1 MEIEEIRGIID
12 KKAYEDQLEGF
23 FLGLV
28 SVALCQFSF
37 GALIL
42 LYLSLIPLD
51 TQSFLGA
58 PLESV
63 AYLDAWRKKVKEEQ
77 ESTIRHQDQQLQQV
91 FLAGTELHVCFPHQF
106 WHAWHMHVV
115 IICHWHRGFPR
126 LTMDFHSLAI
136 FGITMVLWVH
146 LFVFL
151 VGSYVS
157 FNLG

>member
-51 TQSFLGA
+51 T
-58 PLESV
+58 
-63 AYLDAWRKKVKEEQ
+63 
-77 ESTIRHQDQQLQQV
+77 
-91 FLAGTELHVCFPHQF
+91 
-106 WHAWHMHVV
+106 
-115 IICHWHRGFPR
+115 
-126 LTMDFHSLAI
+126 
-136 FGITMVLWVH
+136 
-146 LFVFL
+146 
-151 VGSYVS
+151 
-157 FNLG
+157 